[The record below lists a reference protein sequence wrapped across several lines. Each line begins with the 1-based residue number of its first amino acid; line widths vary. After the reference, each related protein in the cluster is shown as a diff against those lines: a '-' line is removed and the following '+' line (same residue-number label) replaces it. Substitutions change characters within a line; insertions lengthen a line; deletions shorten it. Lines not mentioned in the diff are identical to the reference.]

1 MTTLEVQRLLAQ
13 QGFDPGP
20 LDGIR
25 GRRTV
30 GAIKRFQSTNGL
42 LVDGLVGQETA
53 NALRG
58 TTSPIDANPVWY
70 EEARRLIGTKERPG
84 RASNAEIIQ
93 WAEDLDID
101 YADDD
106 IPWCGLFVAHC
117 IGSQLPDEV
126 LPTNPLGA
134 RNWASFGRKT
144 KPRVGAV
151 MVFWRGSR
159 SGWQGHV
166 GFYAGETAG
175 HYLILGG
182 NQSNKVSVARISKDR
197 FLAAR
202 WPVTGG
208 ALTDAVFVGA
218 ERSTPPITTN
228 EA

>member
-1 MTTLEVQRLLAQ
+1 MSTLEIQRLLSRE
-13 QGFDPGP
+13 GFDPGP
-20 LDGIR
+20 IDGIR
-25 GRRTV
+25 GRRTIA
-30 GAIKRFQSTNGL
+30 AIKRFQSANGL
-42 LVDGLVGQETA
+42 LVDGIAGQETA

-84 RASNAEIIQ
+84 RASNAEILM

-101 YADDD
+101 YASDD

-117 IGSQLPDEV
+117 VGSQLPDEV
-126 LPTNPLGA
+126 LPTNVLGA
-134 RNWASFGRKT
+134 RNWGSFGRET
-144 KPRVGAV
+144 RPRVGAI

-166 GFYAGETAG
+166 GFYAGETAS

-182 NQSNKVSVARISKDR
+182 NQSDKVSVARIAKNR
-197 FLAAR
+197 LLGAR

-208 ALTDAVFVGA
+208 EMTVPVFVTAGSQA
-218 ERSTPPITTN
+218 PPISNN